1 MDMFDNLAEAM
12 IATVAI
18 VVSIILYF
26 TNQPTP

>member
-12 IATVAI
+12 MAVIAIA
-18 VVSIILYF
+18 VSIILYF